1 MNKNILKHIIRYLL
15 MICIVIVCCTIFRF
29 SSEQSTESSRTS
41 VGVTKF
47 IVSIIWQDNPE
58 VNTDTLINTIHPII
72 RKVAHFS
79 IYLLLGTL
87 VMCCAQ
93 TFKGC
98 KEYKFDA
105 SVMLCF
111 FYACTDEFH
120 QLFVPG
126 RSGEF
131 TDVCLDTVGATF
143 GILLVMIIVWI
154 VEKIK
159 NRNSNKPKQLAEKNE
174 ETGLKRKVMF
184 IASTGG
190 HLNELMQIKPL
201 FKKFDYHIVTEK
213 TKVDDS
219 FKEEYKDKISFLI
232 YGTKKYPFIYI
243 FKFIAN
249 CFISLYY
256 FFRYQPEVVVTT
268 GTHTAVPMCYIAKLF
283 GSKVIFIETFANRTS
298 GTVAGRLVYPI
309 ADTFV
314 VQWEEMHKI
323 DEGKISKKEEI
334 IVQAGSTK
342 YESKNMKIIDYMSVR
357 KFEECIDRADLI
369 ICHAGVGTILTALK
383 KGKKIIAAAR
393 LKQYGE
399 HVNDHQLQ
407 ILDNFTAE
415 GYILA
420 LEDFDKIDLLIKQ
433 AKRFTPA
440 KFKSNKRYFLRQLE
454 KEINILG

>member
-1 MNKNILKHIIRYLL
+1 M
-15 MICIVIVCCTIFRF
+15 IVCCTIFRF

-219 FKEEYKDKISFLI
+219 FKEEYKDKISTDCKEGYLTED
-232 YGTKKYPFIYI
+232 G
-243 FKFIAN
+243 
-249 CFISLYY
+249 L
-256 FFRYQPEVVVTT
+256 VM
-268 GTHTAVPMCYIAKLF
+268 G
-283 GSKVIFIETFANRTS
+283 TS
-298 GTVAGRLVYPI
+298 GYVVDVEESYSRMQGLEFNKDLLVFKEI
-309 ADTFV
+309 KCKVNTKNTKDT
-314 VQWEEMHKI
+314 H
-323 DEGKISKKEEI
+323 I
-334 IVQAGSTK
+334 IKGN
-342 YESKNMKIIDYMSVR
+342 ESKNMISIFIK
-357 KFEECIDRADLI
+357 
-369 ICHAGVGTILTALK
+369 
-383 KGKKIIAAAR
+383 
-393 LKQYGE
+393 
-399 HVNDHQLQ
+399 VNDLSHIEEITNKFNSNFKNNHLQ
-407 ILDNFTAE
+407 AIMKVTTL
-415 GYILA
+415 
-420 LEDFDKIDLLIKQ
+420 K
-433 AKRFTPA
+433 
-440 KFKSNKRYFLRQLE
+440 
-454 KEINILG
+454 

>member
-314 VQWEEMHKI
+314 V
-323 DEGKISKKEEI
+323 
-334 IVQAGSTK
+334 K

>member
-98 KEYKFDA
+98 KEYKFDV

-159 NRNSNKPKQLAEKNE
+159 
-174 ETGLKRKVMF
+174 
-184 IASTGG
+184 
-190 HLNELMQIKPL
+190 
-201 FKKFDYHIVTEK
+201 
-213 TKVDDS
+213 
-219 FKEEYKDKISFLI
+219 
-232 YGTKKYPFIYI
+232 
-243 FKFIAN
+243 
-249 CFISLYY
+249 
-256 FFRYQPEVVVTT
+256 
-268 GTHTAVPMCYIAKLF
+268 
-283 GSKVIFIETFANRTS
+283 IEIR
-298 GTVAGRLVYPI
+298 
-309 ADTFV
+309 
-314 VQWEEMHKI
+314 
-323 DEGKISKKEEI
+323 
-334 IVQAGSTK
+334 
-342 YESKNMKIIDYMSVR
+342 
-357 KFEECIDRADLI
+357 
-369 ICHAGVGTILTALK
+369 
-383 KGKKIIAAAR
+383 
-393 LKQYGE
+393 
-399 HVNDHQLQ
+399 
-407 ILDNFTAE
+407 
-415 GYILA
+415 
-420 LEDFDKIDLLIKQ
+420 
-433 AKRFTPA
+433 
-440 KFKSNKRYFLRQLE
+440 
-454 KEINILG
+454 INQNN

>member
-201 FKKFDYHIVTEK
+201 FKKFDY
-213 TKVDDS
+213 
-219 FKEEYKDKISFLI
+219 
-232 YGTKKYPFIYI
+232 P
-243 FKFIAN
+243 
-249 CFISLYY
+249 
-256 FFRYQPEVVVTT
+256 
-268 GTHTAVPMCYIAKLF
+268 
-283 GSKVIFIETFANRTS
+283 NR
-298 GTVAGRLVYPI
+298 L
-309 ADTFV
+309 
-314 VQWEEMHKI
+314 
-323 DEGKISKKEEI
+323 
-334 IVQAGSTK
+334 
-342 YESKNMKIIDYMSVR
+342 
-357 KFEECIDRADLI
+357 
-369 ICHAGVGTILTALK
+369 
-383 KGKKIIAAAR
+383 
-393 LKQYGE
+393 
-399 HVNDHQLQ
+399 
-407 ILDNFTAE
+407 
-415 GYILA
+415 
-420 LEDFDKIDLLIKQ
+420 
-433 AKRFTPA
+433 
-440 KFKSNKRYFLRQLE
+440 
-454 KEINILG
+454 

>member
-29 SSEQSTESSRTS
+29 SSDQSTESSRTS

-219 FKEEYKDKISFLI
+219 FKEEYKDKISTDCKEGYLTED
-232 YGTKKYPFIYI
+232 G
-243 FKFIAN
+243 
-249 CFISLYY
+249 L
-256 FFRYQPEVVVTT
+256 VM
-268 GTHTAVPMCYIAKLF
+268 G
-283 GSKVIFIETFANRTS
+283 TS
-298 GTVAGRLVYPI
+298 GYVVDVEESYSRMQGLEFNKDLLVFKEI
-309 ADTFV
+309 KCKVNTKNTKDT
-314 VQWEEMHKI
+314 H
-323 DEGKISKKEEI
+323 I
-334 IVQAGSTK
+334 IKGN
-342 YESKNMKIIDYMSVR
+342 ESKNMISIFIKVNDLSHIEEITNKFNSNNIKINIITNGVTLEKNIDL
-357 KFEECIDRADLI
+357 F
-369 ICHAGVGTILTALK
+369 
-383 KGKKIIAAAR
+383 KKIYMKGNKIVYNGTSESDLDKFTDVLSSFNVNEKTYCIVLSSNET
-393 LKQYGE
+393 LKHCKEKKLNTLKAKYIFTKE
-399 HVNDHQLQ
+399 VYHNTLVN
-407 ILDNFTAE
+407 LDKGNFYVYKENTLINDE
-415 GYILA
+415 INP
-420 LEDFDKIDLLIKQ
+420 LIKYIQ
-433 AKRFTPA
+433 AK
-440 KFKSNKRYFLRQLE
+440 
-454 KEINILG
+454 NISIVDIEELLK

>member
-93 TFKGC
+93 TYKGC

-174 ETGLKRKVMF
+174 ETGLKRKV
-184 IASTGG
+184 I
-190 HLNELMQIKPL
+190 LQVL
-201 FKKFDYHIVTEK
+201 
-213 TKVDDS
+213 
-219 FKEEYKDKISFLI
+219 
-232 YGTKKYPFIYI
+232 
-243 FKFIAN
+243 
-249 CFISLYY
+249 
-256 FFRYQPEVVVTT
+256 
-268 GTHTAVPMCYIAKLF
+268 
-283 GSKVIFIETFANRTS
+283 
-298 GTVAGRLVYPI
+298 
-309 ADTFV
+309 AD
-314 VQWEEMHKI
+314 I
-323 DEGKISKKEEI
+323 
-334 IVQAGSTK
+334 
-342 YESKNMKIIDYMSVR
+342 
-357 KFEECIDRADLI
+357 
-369 ICHAGVGTILTALK
+369 
-383 KGKKIIAAAR
+383 
-393 LKQYGE
+393 
-399 HVNDHQLQ
+399 
-407 ILDNFTAE
+407 
-415 GYILA
+415 
-420 LEDFDKIDLLIKQ
+420 
-433 AKRFTPA
+433 
-440 KFKSNKRYFLRQLE
+440 
-454 KEINILG
+454 

>member
-87 VMCCAQ
+87 VMFCAQ

-314 VQWEEMHKI
+314 VQWEEMNKVYP
-323 DEGKISKKEEI
+323 K
-334 IVQAGSTK
+334 
-342 YESKNMKIIDYMSVR
+342 SV
-357 KFEECIDRADLI
+357 CWGWI
-369 ICHAGVGTILTALK
+369 
-383 KGKKIIAAAR
+383 
-393 LKQYGE
+393 Y
-399 HVNDHQLQ
+399 
-407 ILDNFTAE
+407 
-415 GYILA
+415 
-420 LEDFDKIDLLIKQ
+420 
-433 AKRFTPA
+433 
-440 KFKSNKRYFLRQLE
+440 
-454 KEINILG
+454 